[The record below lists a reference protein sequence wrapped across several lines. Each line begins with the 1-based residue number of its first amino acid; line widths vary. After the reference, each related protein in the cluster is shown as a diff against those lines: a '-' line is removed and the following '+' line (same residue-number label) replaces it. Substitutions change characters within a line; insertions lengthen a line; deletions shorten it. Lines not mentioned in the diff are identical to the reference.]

1 MRIDETQVRQ
11 QFATMKNN
19 QDLTEIRILT
29 TKPDG
34 SDGPAYSGIFEDPDT
49 LVTALKSFETDPG
62 IKYMGCYFTL
72 NTLAPHCRSFQ
83 QYGRILRG
91 VPTVTK
97 KDILQLDWMLCDFDP
112 KRKSKTSSTDLEKSY
127 AHDVMRQAY
136 KICWDAPDKPHFP
149 RPALVCDSGNGHH
162 LLWRLSAMENTTE
175 NENAIKDFL
184 QAVHDRFETEFVEID
199 TTVFKVNQIDKLY
212 GTMACKGE
220 DTPERPH
227 RMSSFYESPGYDG
240 EAVTVEQLK
249 AITRHLSPNKGK
261 TSTPAPEPV
270 KTAETSDKSHLL
282 QRVENCLDQLDA
294 KGVRFPAN
302 RDLWI
307 KITAGMYHS
316 LGPEG
321 LPLYLRFS
329 AMWERNNPRED
340 EEKYKEM
347 ARYPHDNER
356 TPPATIKAFFDI
368 CREKGATVPT
378 DEVNEQFDLE
388 ALELDYSQPCP
399 PPPVLVTVSGVS
411 VAYDEGITVIAGKK
425 KAAKSTTVCIIC
437 GSFLSGKEILNF
449 HVDRD
454 RVERMVLFDTEQP
467 TFRLHRQVARSFY
480 LAGEACVKR
489 SDFKVIPLRPDA
501 PAERRKKVTSI
512 IRYYRPTIAVID
524 GVTDLVKNPNDP
536 EESEAVVSELLA
548 LTTECHCALLC
559 VIHTNTNDPTNK
571 QRGHIGSS
579 LERKQEACI
588 FLEKD
593 DDTGIFRVSAKD
605 TRDKP
610 FAPFHFMR
618 DDNGDPQLINVADKP
633 VTATDKLLAM
643 MEVGQDYSRAELIE
657 MLTAE
662 GVTENTASQ
671 AVKRDLKKGY
681 IIKSQ
686 DGTYHLPNS
695 KP

>member
-1 MRIDETQVRQ
+1 MRID
-11 QFATMKNN
+11 ATTIRLWYSVMKGDR
-19 QDLTEIRILT
+19 DLTEIRILT
-29 TKPDG
+29 DCAVT
-34 SDGPAYSGIFEDPDT
+34 YSGIFENSESI
-49 LVTALKSFETDPG
+49 VTALESFEPDPG
-62 IKYMGCYFTL
+62 IKVKGCYFTL
-72 NTLAPHCRSFQ
+72 NKLADHCRSKR
-83 QYGRILRG
+83 QYGHIVKIGRG
-91 VPTVTK
+91 EGISDTDISQRDWLLVDLDPVRPSGTSATDEEK
-97 KDILQLDWMLCDFDP
+97 K
-112 KRKSKTSSTDLEKSY
+112 S
-127 AHDVMRQAY
+127 AHDVMRQVY
-136 KICWDAPDKPHFP
+136 KICFPSTDKPDFP
-149 RPALVCDSGNGHH
+149 APQIVGDSGNGYH
-162 LLWRLSAMENTTE
+162 LLWRLNGIENTTE
-175 NENAIKDFL
+175 AERAVSGFL
-184 QAVHDRFETEFVEID
+184 EGLKCFDTPGVKID
-199 TTVFKVNQIDKLY
+199 TSVSNASRICKLY
-212 GTMACKGE
+212 GTMANKGE

-227 RMSSFYESPGYDG
+227 RMSSFYTSSPGYDHN
-240 EAVTVEQLK
+240 EVVTLDDLR
-249 AITRHLSPNKGK
+249 AISRHFTQEKEN
-261 TSTPAPEPV
+261 TSTSSPKPV
-270 KTAETSDKSHLL
+270 KTAEMGDKSQLL
-282 QRVENCLDQLDA
+282 HDVEKCLEELEA
-294 KGVRFPAN
+294 KGVRFPAD
-302 RDLWI
+302 RDRWLT
-307 KITAGMYHS
+307 ITAGWYHS
-316 LGPEG
+316 LGTEG
-321 LPLYLRFS
+321 LHLYLRFS
-329 AMWERNNPRED
+329 ALWENNAPRED
-340 EEKYKEM
+340 ERKYLEM
-347 ARYPHDNER
+347 AKYPREQGG
-356 TPPATIKAFFDI
+356 ATIASFFAI
-368 CREKGATVPT
+368 CREYGAALPSDNV
-378 DEVNEQFDLE
+378 DEQFDLE
-388 ALELDYSQPCP
+388 SLELDYSQPCP

-449 HVDRD
+449 QVDRE

-489 SDFKVIPLRPDA
+489 PDFKVIPLRPDA

-593 DDTGIFRVSAKD
+593 EDTGIFRVSAKD

-618 DDNGDPQLINVADKP
+618 DDNGDPQLVNVADKP
-633 VTATDKLLAM
+633 VAAPDKLLAM
-643 MEVGQDYSRAELIE
+643 MEVGQDYARAELIE

-671 AVKRDLKKGY
+671 AVKRNLKKGY
-681 IIKSQ
+681 IIKTQ
-686 DGTYHLPNS
+686 EGTYHLPNP